1 MITGTKNTQ
10 NASNNSTDAGR
21 SESKPTIDILSQYR
35 QKLGSGSD
43 KEIHHSLLESFGE
56 RSKIKPRIIEGKT
69 MAIEIDTLVFERV
82 VGNDIVAA
90 VFLIDSPDVN
100 LGNTN
105 EKVGGR
111 DVSVPIVLGDI
122 VHSEND
128 YMDALTASMQDTYP
142 DKNVMWSMVSVIPRL
157 MLRNVSSAT
166 GLFPKDVIQKLWIN
180 IETSIVSL
188 HNDIPLPVNALASD
202 TRFVFRPEFP
212 QDETASATGLP
223 VFREWEILL
232 RAQSDNK
239 NISKAK
245 INSNQIVSLSGHTD
259 LVFCGD
265 PMIENQGG
273 IPRARTWEYNLHITQ
288 AKSELGYANLS
299 TTLLALSSVPT
310 LFTGTTRFVPLKRAL
325 HSKTRSL
332 NALKHDLVDPQ
343 AQFDITE
350 EDFTL
355 NRWKDIYLFE
365 DTKVI
370 LHVPECTEETT
381 WLSMLE
387 SSASDPKMRNIVLD
401 TARELCTLFD
411 RHGNNIGNSFDEF
424 WNENDVIGS
433 IDTDDIVLNGY
444 YTDEND
450 VERDIVGW
458 NYLAARTD
466 IENSRL
472 FQEYDNTFHDES
484 VPLEI
489 RLSERVR
496 IIREQFPNVVF
507 TGRSRP
513 FRLSPAFLESL
524 WAGVTKA
531 MNGKYTIENTHELE
545 GINQRSGHRHR
556 GESGFNGSSFSFNN
570 AGTIHKPAGSSAMRN
585 FRS

>member
-1 MITGTKNTQ
+1 MITGNKTKP
-10 NASNNSTDAGR
+10 SNNSNDAGLNT
-21 SESKPTIDILSQYR
+21 KPTIDILSQYR
-35 QKLGSGSD
+35 QKLGSGID
-43 KEIHHSLLESFGE
+43 KEIHQSLVESFGE

-69 MAIEIDTLVFERV
+69 MAIEIDTLVFEKVIGDDV
-82 VGNDIVAA
+82 VVA

-100 LGNTN
+100 LGNSN
-105 EKVGGR
+105 EKIGGR

-142 DKNVMWSMVSVIPRL
+142 DKNIMWSMVSVIPRL
-157 MLRNVSSAT
+157 MLRSISSTT
-166 GLFPKDVIQKLWIN
+166 GLLPKDIVQKLWIN
-180 IETSIVSL
+180 IETSIVSI
-188 HNDIPLPVNALASD
+188 HNDIPLPVNALAND

-265 PMIENQGG
+265 PMVEHQSG

-299 TTLLALSSVPT
+299 TTLLALSSIPT
-310 LFTGTTRFVPLKRAL
+310 LFAGTTRFVPLKRAL
-325 HSKTRSL
+325 HSKVRSL
-332 NALKHDLVDPQ
+332 SSLRHDLVDPKTM
-343 AQFDITE
+343 FDITE
-350 EDFTL
+350 DDFTL

-401 TARELCTLFD
+401 TARELCTTFD
-411 RHGNNIGNSFDEF
+411 RHGQAEGNSFDEF
-424 WNENDVIGS
+424 WNDNDVIGS
-433 IDTDDIVLNGY
+433 IDTDDVILNGY

-513 FRLSPAFLESL
+513 FRLSPAFLEAL

-531 MNGKYTIENTHELE
+531 MRGKYSIENTHELE
-545 GINQRSGHRHR
+545 GISQRSGHRHR
-556 GESGFNGSSFSFNN
+556 GDVGFRNDSFSFNN
-570 AGTIHKPAGSSAMRN
+570 SSTVHKTVGQSSMRN